1 MAKGVGSEDQ
11 SRISGVVL
19 IAVPESGLES
29 LTKFFSGL
37 PDGLQAAFVL
47 AISGHGGA
55 IGGLR
60 EIIGRT
66 SGLKVK
72 PVKQKDRLEPD
83 TVHILPADR
92 ISSLKKSRFAIEQKK
107 GVHKGPVDSF
117 LLSLANDQGD
127 KAIGIIL
134 SGLNVEGTL
143 GLTALKEAG
152 GLVLTELSDGVSR
165 DGIVDHLLPA
175 EKISQRLTSH
185 LVHRLQATIEELE
198 SRNEELKSSNEDHQ
212 RRLLGKLQHRVKN
225 ILAVVRSLANRTAE
239 RAENLEDFTAHFEGR
254 LSAMG
259 RIQNIVT
266 RTAEGSVDLAELVH
280 DELVGHV
287 AHYSDQVDV
296 DGPEIELRA
305 KPAQTLSLAIHELT
319 TNAVKYGALSTPSG
333 HIRVSWRI
341 MAAADNPRL
350 AFEWVETGV
359 PVIDQEPARN
369 GFGRELIERGLP
381 YELNANTAL
390 EFRQGGVRCVMELP
404 LDDKVIV
411 RQEEGPDGGT

>member
-1 MAKGVGSEDQ
+1 MVAEDPNSEKKSKIAVEPGIAERAKRIAERYMPAYIIVDDQ
-11 SRISGVVL
+11 SEVL
-19 IAVPESGLES
+19 H
-29 LTKFFSGL
+29 FSG
-37 PDGLQAAFVL
+37 
-47 AISGHGGA
+47 
-55 IGGLR
+55 R
-60 EIIGRT
+60 TGRYI
-66 SGLKVK
+66 
-72 PVKQKDRLEPD
+72 EPA
-83 TVHILPADR
+83 TGSANLN
-92 ISSLKKSRFAIEQKK
+92 
-107 GVHKGPVDSF
+107 
-117 LLSLANDQGD
+117 LLSLVHRDLRPD
-127 KAIGIIL
+127 LRTSLLKAASEHAAVKTEKIL
-134 SGLNVEGTL
+134 MGLNGGRLGVTIIVEPLLIDPREPQAFVVFFQDTGI
-143 GLTALKEAG
+143 
-152 GLVLTELSDGVSR
+152 TEDEEPSDNVNW
-165 DGIVDHLLPA
+165 
-175 EKISQRLTSH
+175 E
-185 LVHRLQATIEELE
+185 RLQAKIEELE
-198 SRNEELKSSNEDHQ
+198 SMNEELKSSNEDRQ
-212 RRLLGKLQHRVKN
+212 QLLLGELQHRVKN

-239 RAENLEDFTAHFEGR
+239 RAEDLEDFTAHFDGR

-259 RIQNIVT
+259 RTQNIVT

-280 DELVGHV
+280 DELVGHA

-296 DGPEIELRA
+296 DGPEIKLRT

-341 MAAADNPRL
+341 VAAAGNPRL

-381 YELNANTAL
+381 YELNAHTAL

>member
-1 MAKGVGSEDQ
+1 
-11 SRISGVVL
+11 
-19 IAVPESGLES
+19 
-29 LTKFFSGL
+29 
-37 PDGLQAAFVL
+37 
-47 AISGHGGA
+47 
-55 IGGLR
+55 
-60 EIIGRT
+60 
-66 SGLKVK
+66 
-72 PVKQKDRLEPD
+72 
-83 TVHILPADR
+83 
-92 ISSLKKSRFAIEQKK
+92 
-107 GVHKGPVDSF
+107 
-117 LLSLANDQGD
+117 
-127 KAIGIIL
+127 
-134 SGLNVEGTL
+134 
-143 GLTALKEAG
+143 
-152 GLVLTELSDGVSR
+152 
-165 DGIVDHLLPA
+165 
-175 EKISQRLTSH
+175 
-185 LVHRLQATIEELE
+185 
-198 SRNEELKSSNEDHQ
+198 
-212 RRLLGKLQHRVKN
+212 
-225 ILAVVRSLANRTAE
+225 VVRSLANRTAE